1 MKKAAATVT
10 FGLLTVAVV
19 ASLVACRAFSSDQN
33 AAKNTSPTARSVA
46 ARVDKLFA
54 QWSSTDSPG
63 CSLGVSRNGVTVYE
77 RGYGMANLELKVPIT
92 PLTAFHVASVSKQF
106 AAMSILLLAQHGQ
119 LSLDD
124 EIRKYIP
131 ELPDYGTRLTIRHLL
146 THTSGLREGFTLLGL
161 AAPREDGVDPND
173 AVVNMLVR
181 QGALNF
187 APGSDYQYNNGGY
200 TMLGSIVKRVS
211 GQSLRP
217 FADANIF
224 KPLGMAHT
232 HFHDDPTMIVPNRA
246 SGYHR
251 DAGALHLPLRQDPGG
266 LMGNA
271 GLFTTTR
278 DLLRWEQNF
287 ADVRVGDPALVAAMQ
302 KPTVLRGGETSMYG
316 FGLQIADHRGLRTI
330 GHGGGD
336 PGFRA
341 YAVRYPDR
349 GLAITA
355 LCNLF
360 EIDPISLTRRVA
372 EIFLTDAF
380 PSADAGPA
388 TAPVTLSPEQQSRFV
403 GLYREPSS
411 ETFGRIFVRDGRLMA
426 SGNAGEEG
434 DVVELTPV
442 SANKVIVAGT
452 SIAAELVPA
461 AAGRPKEIRVT
472 GAGPKNVVSEEVTA
486 SFAPSST
493 DLRAFAG
500 HYYSREL
507 DVTYIVSAADPGL
520 VMHVPGRSDITL
532 RPLFPDAFHGGAVD
546 VVEFVRDQR
555 GVVAGF
561 TVNTSSVQRLQF
573 DRVNR

>member
-1 MKKAAATVT
+1 VKSGATTVT
-10 FGLLTVAVV
+10 LVFLAIAVV
-19 ASLVACRAFSSDQN
+19 LSLVALRAVPSEQN
-33 AAKNTSPTARSVA
+33 AATNNSPTARSIA

-124 EIRKYIP
+124 EVRKYIP

-187 APGSDYQYNNGGY
+187 TPGSDYQYNNGGY

-251 DAGALHLPLRQDPGG
+251 DA
-266 LMGNA
+266 
-271 GLFTTTR
+271 
-278 DLLRWEQNF
+278 
-287 ADVRVGDPALVAAMQ
+287 VRS
-302 KPTVLRGGETSMYG
+302 TS
-316 FGLQIADHRGLRTI
+316 
-330 GHGGGD
+330 
-336 PGFRA
+336 
-341 YAVRYPDR
+341 
-349 GLAITA
+349 
-355 LCNLF
+355 
-360 EIDPISLTRRVA
+360 
-372 EIFLTDAF
+372 
-380 PSADAGPA
+380 PS
-388 TAPVTLSPEQQSRFV
+388 
-403 GLYREPSS
+403 
-411 ETFGRIFVRDGRLMA
+411 GRIL
-426 SGNAGEEG
+426 
-434 DVVELTPV
+434 
-442 SANKVIVAGT
+442 
-452 SIAAELVPA
+452 
-461 AAGRPKEIRVT
+461 
-472 GAGPKNVVSEEVTA
+472 
-486 SFAPSST
+486 
-493 DLRAFAG
+493 
-500 HYYSREL
+500 
-507 DVTYIVSAADPGL
+507 AD
-520 VMHVPGRSDITL
+520 
-532 RPLFPDAFHGGAVD
+532 
-546 VVEFVRDQR
+546 
-555 GVVAGF
+555 
-561 TVNTSSVQRLQF
+561 
-573 DRVNR
+573 